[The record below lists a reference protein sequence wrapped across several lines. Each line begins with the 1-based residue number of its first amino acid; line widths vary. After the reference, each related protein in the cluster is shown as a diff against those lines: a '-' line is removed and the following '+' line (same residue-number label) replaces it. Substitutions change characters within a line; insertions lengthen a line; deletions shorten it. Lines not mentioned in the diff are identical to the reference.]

1 MRNIG
6 ITTFVTLLMLGT
18 AIIGSGHVV
27 LARNFSNSGNY
38 LLNDQNCTAGNSCN
52 LSSSNTVTS
61 GSSGLTSP
69 SPTPTPTPTPT
80 TLTLIVGRALPSSD
94 LRFSGALETDAGPVV
109 GATITFTRLPSGGVH
124 PTPIDTEGPVVT
136 DINGKYQVTLSS
148 DTSMMLPGMIITAN
162 YAGAPPVNALAASAA
177 STEVPI

>member
-1 MRNIG
+1 
-6 ITTFVTLLMLGT
+6 MLGT

-38 LLNDQNCTAGNSCN
+38 LLNDQNCTAGTCN
-52 LSSSNTVTS
+52 LSSSNTVT
-61 GSSGLTSP
+61 GSSGLTSPSPSPSP

-109 GATITFTRLPSGGVH
+109 GATITFTRLPHLGVH
-124 PTPIDTEGPVVT
+124 PTPIDTEGSVVT
-136 DINGKYQVTLSS
+136 DINGKYQVTLSP